1 MSSVHT
7 VVGLAV
13 AASCCSPLS
22 SVAADEADP
31 AVQLQQLKDQVAELR
46 QGYELRLQALER
58 RIAELQTAAAKPP
71 ATVTPAAAPVAEPS
85 PPPVAATPAAES
97 PPMPVAAAPAG
108 GSASAFNPAIS
119 LILAGTYANLS
130 RDPTTYRLQG
140 FIPSGGDVGPG
151 SRGFNVG
158 ESELGISAAIDP
170 MFSGRLTA
178 ALASDNS
185 LSVEEAWF
193 EGQGLLAGA
202 TIRAGRFLSSIGYLN
217 DHHAHTWDFVDAPLA
232 YQAFFGGPIKTDGL
246 QLRWL
251 APTDRY
257 FELGAEVGSGTSF
270 PGSDGGRNGIG
281 SAVLFAHVGD
291 DLGTDA
297 SWRLG
302 ASFQH
307 YRANDRPFDD
317 MNAAGTTVSNA
328 FSGTSRTWGLDAIY
342 KWAPGGNARSRSLT
356 VQGEYF
362 RRSESGT
369 LNYDLQA
376 QAGGPASGSY
386 ASTQSGWYLQA
397 VYQFVPR
404 WRLGV
409 RYDRLD
415 SGTPE
420 IGLVSDGT
428 LAPADFSILQPAR
441 PSRGTVMLDWS
452 PSEFSRLRLQLAADR
467 SRSTETDRQIFLQY
481 IMSLGAHGAHQF

>member
-13 AASCCSPLS
+13 AASCCIPLS
-22 SVAADEADP
+22 SFAADEAG
-31 AVQLQQLKDQVAELR
+31 AALQLQQLKDQVAELR

-58 RIAELQTAAAKPP
+58 RIAELQSAAARPP
-71 ATVTPAAAPVAEPS
+71 AADAPAAAAPVATS
-85 PPPVAATPAAES
+85 
-97 PPMPVAAAPAG
+97 PAG

-130 RDPTTYRLQG
+130 LDPATHRLQG
-140 FIPSGGDVGPG
+140 FIPSGGEVGPG
-151 SRGFNVG
+151 RRGFNVG

-178 ALASDNS
+178 ALAADNS
-185 LSVEEAWF
+185 VSVEEAWF
-193 EGQGLLAGA
+193 EGQGLFEGA

-251 APTDRY
+251 APTERF
-257 FELGAEVGSGTSF
+257 FELGAEIGAGAGF
-270 PGSDGGRNGIG
+270 PGSDRGRNGIG
-281 SAVLFAHVGD
+281 STALFAHVGD
-291 DLGTDA
+291 DIGNDA

-307 YRANDRPFDD
+307 YRAKDRAYDD
-317 MNAAGTTVSNA
+317 LNAMGTTVSNA
-328 FSGTSRTWGLDAIY
+328 FTGTSRTWGLDAIY
-342 KWAPGGNARSRSLT
+342 KWAPGGNARSTSLT
-356 VQGEYF
+356 LQGEYF
-362 RRSESGT
+362 RRAESGSLSHDT
-369 LNYDLQA
+369 QA

-386 ASTQSGWYLQA
+386 ASTQSGWYAQA
-397 VYQFVPR
+397 VYQFMPR
-404 WRLGV
+404 WRLGA

-415 SGTPE
+415 SGTPKV
-420 IGLVSDGT
+420 GLVSDGT

-441 PSRGTVMLDWS
+441 PSRGTLMLDWS

-467 SRSTETDRQIFLQY
+467 SRSTETDRQVFLQY

>member
-7 VVGLAV
+7 ALGLAV
-13 AASCCSPLS
+13 AVSCCIPLS
-22 SVAADEADP
+22 SLAADETDP
-31 AVQLQQLKDQVAELR
+31 AVQLQQLKEQIAELR

-58 RIAELQTAAAKPP
+58 RIAELQSASAKPAAAGVP
-71 ATVTPAAAPVAEPS
+71 AAAAPVVESPPAAAAPAAE
-85 PPPVAATPAAES
+85 PPPV
-97 PPMPVAAAPAG
+97 PVAAAPAG

-130 RDPTTYRLQG
+130 RDPATYRLQG
-140 FIPSGGDVGPG
+140 FIPSGSDVGPG
-151 SRGFNVG
+151 SRGFSVG

-185 LSVEEAWF
+185 LRVEEAWF

-202 TIRAGRFLSSIGYLN
+202 TLRAGRFLSSIGYLN

-251 APTDRY
+251 APTER
-257 FELGAEVGSGTSF
+257 FLELGAEIGAGTNF
-270 PGSDGGRNGIG
+270 PGSDVGRNGIG
-281 SAVLFAHVGD
+281 STALFAHVGD

-307 YRANDRPFDD
+307 YRANDRPYDD
-317 MNAAGTTVSNA
+317 VNAAGTTVRNS
-328 FSGTSRTWGLDAIY
+328 FTGSSRTWGLDAIY
-342 KWAPGGNARSRSLT
+342 KWAPGGNARSQSLT

-362 RRSESGT
+362 RRTESGT

-386 ASTQSGWYLQA
+386 ASAQSGWYVQG

-428 LAPADFSILQPAR
+428 LAPADFSLLQPAR

-467 SRSTETDRQIFLQY
+467 SRSTETDRQVFLQY